1 MSLSLVTGAL
11 AEVSRELGP
20 HMVPYVPKLVPII
33 LRELRCDT
41 SDNRRNSAFAAGTLV
56 SAAPEAT
63 SQHVLN
69 FLQVALSSRN
79 KNWIML
85 ACLA

>member
-1 MSLSLVTGAL
+1 
-11 AEVSRELGP
+11 
-20 HMVPYVPKLVPII
+20 VPYVPKLVPII

-85 ACLA
+85 ACLV